1 MCGGGDESTSVTA
14 RGGATLVLV
23 VTRPQPQADRW
34 VADLGRRGVAA
45 LALPLIRIGAL
56 AGRAVLEH
64 SWARLPEYCAVM
76 FVSQAAVQ
84 HYFDGHLAL
93 PFQAALDGG
102 LRLWATG
109 SGTRQALLRQG
120 VPAQRIDCPGPDSAQ
135 FDSEA
140 LWPVVA
146 GSLQPGSRV
155 LLVRGENGAALPD
168 ADGQYRGS
176 GRDWLSRRLGEA
188 GVLVE
193 SLAVYRRC
201 LPSWDDTQ
209 RERARQAARG
219 QAVWVFT
226 SGLAIGHL
234 LTLLPAQE
242 WRGQRALATHP
253 RVAAAARAAGFG
265 VVLESRPGLDALL
278 ASIESLA

>member
-1 MCGGGDESTSVTA
+1 MA
-14 RGGATLVLV
+14 PGAVVLV
-23 VTRPQPQADRW
+23 VTRPQPQAGRW

-45 LALPLIRIGAL
+45 LALPLICIEPL
-56 AGRAVLEH
+56 AGRSVLER
-64 SWARLPEYCAVM
+64 SWARLHEYRAVM

-84 HYFDGHLAL
+84 HYFDGQLAL
-93 PFQAALDGG
+93 PFQSALDGG

-109 SGTRQALLRQG
+109 PGTRTALLRQG

-146 GSLQPGSRV
+146 ESLHPGDRV
-155 LLVRGENGAALPD
+155 LLVRGDDGTALPD
-168 ADGQYRGS
+168 ADGQHRGS
-176 GRDWLSRRLGEA
+176 GRDWLSQRLGEA

-201 LPSWDDTQ
+201 VPTWDDAHRELAHQAIHTQ
-209 RERARQAARG
+209 AL
-219 QAVWVFT
+219 WVFT

-234 LTLLPAQE
+234 LTLLPVQTWQA
-242 WRGQRALATHP
+242 QRALATHP
-253 RVAAAARAAGFG
+253 RVAVAARAAGFG

-278 ASIESLA
+278 VSIESLT